1 MEDKKKQK
9 LISIIKKVQDGYLD
23 VNDIFDDVNDFLDL
37 IEKENLLDYIDPFDH
52 NFSDYQNKIL
62 LKKIKNDSKYLD
74 TIISQGHFDDVEI
87 TDGNYFLIADADQL
101 TGFFDTGRDLSDEFL
116 EELIS
121 GEMNIYEY
129 YNYSNLTDNVYR
141 DVYENLDKKNQS
153 LIIKKIK
160 NLLKDGVLD
169 VTSKTPKLF
178 EKILDEQN
186 SDTGT
191 IEMNEQVIERIIND
205 EDSIEYLIEY
215 HFDDLKNELSDIY
228 EDCFISTLYNEWYN
242 QVMTSMEGY
251 IIDDS
256 KKYSHATKIMGYSQ
270 GKQTQNIKYRDK
282 YLATNTIKEIIL
294 EFLTT
299 FEDYRDTTI
308 EYYGSVKNILDY
320 LIYRGVR
327 NSIEV
332 GKFEDYPKNY
342 RKLIFC
348 INKSIDS

>member
-9 LISIIKKVQDGYLD
+9 LISIIKKIQDGYLD
-23 VNDIFDDVNDFLDL
+23 VNDIFDDVNDFLEL
-37 IEKENLLDYIDPFDH
+37 IKKENLLDYIDPFDH
-52 NFSDYQNKIL
+52 NWSDYQNKIL
-62 LKKIKNDSKYLD
+62 LKKIKNDPKYLD
-74 TIISQGHFDDVEI
+74 IIISQGHFDDVEI
-87 TDGNYFLIADADQL
+87 TDGNYFLIADANQL
-101 TGFFDTGRDLSDEFL
+101 TGFFNTGRDLSDEFL

-129 YNYSNLTDNVYR
+129 FNYSILNDNVYS

-160 NLLKDGVLD
+160 NLLKDAVLD
-169 VTSKTPKLF
+169 VTSRTPKLF

-191 IEMNEQVIERIIND
+191 IEMNEEVIERIIND
-205 EDSIEYLIEY
+205 EESIEYLIKY
-215 HFDDLKNELSDIY
+215 HFDDLKNELSYIY
-228 EDCFISTLYNEWYN
+228 EDCFISTLYNEWYD

-299 FEDYRDTTI
+299 FEDYPDATI

-320 LIYRGVR
+320 LIYRGIR

-332 GKFEDYPKNY
+332 GKFEDYPNY